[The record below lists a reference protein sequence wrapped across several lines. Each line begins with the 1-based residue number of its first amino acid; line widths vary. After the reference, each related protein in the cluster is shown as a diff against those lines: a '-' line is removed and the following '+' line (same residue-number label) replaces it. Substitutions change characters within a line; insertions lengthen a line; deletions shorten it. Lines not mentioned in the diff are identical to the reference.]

1 MPSFYIVDY
10 TAFACYQYLYI
21 QRNMTPMYNGQSKKG
36 KPNTTFKHTL
46 LVDTGFTSIRE
57 LRTTIEKLA
66 LKPIKPTTFL

>member
-1 MPSFYIVDY
+1 
-10 TAFACYQYLYI
+10 
-21 QRNMTPMYNGQSKKG
+21 MYNGQSKKG

-66 LKPIKPTTFL
+66 LIKLTTFL